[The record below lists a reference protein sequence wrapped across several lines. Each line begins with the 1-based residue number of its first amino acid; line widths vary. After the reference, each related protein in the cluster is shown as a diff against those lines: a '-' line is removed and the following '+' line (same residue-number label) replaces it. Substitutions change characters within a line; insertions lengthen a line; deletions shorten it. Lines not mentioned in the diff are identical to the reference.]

1 MAYQLSVR
9 VCLCREM
16 WNNMGY
22 FKNVIWLPSKVV
34 TFVIWSI
41 AAVLLETTNCF
52 LVVKLVGYHATMVV
66 AEKADGPQ
74 D

>member
-1 MAYQLSVR
+1 
-9 VCLCREM
+9 
-16 WNNMGY
+16 MGY